1 MNIFDVVIDTEDLLV
16 LGPVDNVE
24 LQVDIG
30 PTGKRGSKYFVGS
43 GDPNTPG
50 VIPGTEEIQIGDFFI
65 NSSTASTDYGWLY
78 VRQAGQNNVVSW
90 VKAVQLQPAMYA
102 NNFNT
107 TFSNGLGTISIPLI
121 DVVSQGASTNT
132 NKYVVQLTA
141 INAEPVLVTLQQKR
155 IPSPNFDT
163 LFLDVRAIRFSL
175 GEWIPVSADINIGV
189 TISVI

>member
-30 PTGKRGSKYFVGS
+30 PTGKRGSKYFVGA

-50 VIPGTEEIQIGDFFI
+50 VIPESEEIQIGDFFI
-65 NSSTASTDYGWLY
+65 NSSTASVDYSWLY

-90 VKAVQLQPAMYA
+90 VKAVRLQPAMYS

-107 TFSNGLGTISIPLI
+107 TLSNGLGSISIPLVDI
-121 DVVSQGASTNT
+121 VSQGAPTNT

-141 INAEPVLVTLQQKR
+141 INAEPVLLTLQQKR
-155 IPSPNFDT
+155 IPSPNFNT

-175 GEWIPVSADINIGV
+175 GEWIPVSADVNIGV
-189 TISVI
+189 TVSVI

>member
-50 VIPGTEEIQIGDFFI
+50 VIPASEEIQIGDFFI
-65 NSSTASTDYGWLY
+65 NSSTSSSDYGWLY
-78 VRQAGQNNVVSW
+78 VRQAGQNNIVSW
-90 VKAVQLQPAMYA
+90 FKAIKLQPGLYS
-102 NNFNT
+102 NNVNVN
-107 TFSNGLGTISIPLI
+107 FSNGL
-121 DVVSQGASTNT
+121 ASFPILLTDIVGQNPPTNI
-132 NKYVVQLTA
+132 NKYVVQLTP
-141 INAEPVLVTLQQKR
+141 ISSEPTLLTLQQKR
-155 IPSPNFDT
+155 IPSPNFND
-163 LFLDVRAIRFSL
+163 LILDLRAVSL
-175 GEWIPVSADINIGV
+175 TSGAWLPVNSSLNVGI

>member
-50 VIPGTEEIQIGDFFI
+50 VIPETEEIQIGDFFI

-155 IPSPNFDT
+155 IPSPNFNT

>member
-30 PTGKRGSKYFVGS
+30 PTGKRGSKYFVGA

-107 TFSNGLGTISIPLI
+107 TFSGGLGTISIPLI

-141 INAEPVLVTLQQKR
+141 INAEPVLLTLQQKR
-155 IPSPNFDT
+155 IPSPNFNT